1 MTRRVHSTATH
12 RTGPGSV
19 RAYLLDR
26 DGVILA
32 HGDGP
37 DRAEATAAAWVVARA
52 RGVVG
57 EPDTSDPTDR
67 PDLHRDAA
75 WSRESE
81 AL

>member
-1 MTRRVHSTATH
+1 MTRRVHSTSTH

-37 DRAEATAAAWVVARA
+37 DDREATAGAWVMARA
-52 RGVVG
+52 RGVEG

-75 WSRESE
+75 WTREGP
-81 AL
+81 